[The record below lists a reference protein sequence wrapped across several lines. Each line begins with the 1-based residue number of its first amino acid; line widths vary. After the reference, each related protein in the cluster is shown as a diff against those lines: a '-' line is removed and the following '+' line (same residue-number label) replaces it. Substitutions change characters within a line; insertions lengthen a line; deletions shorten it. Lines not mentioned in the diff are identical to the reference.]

1 MATDRR
7 VQMRTSVIP
16 SEQVAIAAV
25 PGSLEEYNIS
35 KATYNDNHTL
45 SSIGKLGGN
54 SLLTDITSNQWG
66 DGWSSFTS
74 PYLSISVWETELTEW
89 EASGSTWEGTEADIS
104 ISTTQTQL
112 STDGSDLQF
121 CYIKNTGSTAVIISL
136 DGGDSGT
143 YPLKLSA
150 NASTMFRGYSTNLKI
165 NEVYVKTASSTSSIE
180 YLIAK

>member
-1 MATDRR
+1 MAQDRR
-7 VQMRTSVIP
+7 VVMRTSVIP

-45 SSIGKLGGN
+45 SSIGRLGGS
-54 SLLTDITSNQWG
+54 SLMTDISSNQWG
-66 DGWSSFTS
+66 DGWA
-74 PYLSISVWETELTEW
+74 SIVAPLDATYWEGNEEVWES
-89 EASGSTWEGTEADIS
+89 AGFWEGEDPT
-104 ISTTQTQL
+104 ISTTAVQL
-112 STDGSDLQF
+112 SSDTSDLQF

>member
-7 VQMRTSVIP
+7 IVMRTSVVP

-35 KATYNDNHTL
+35 KATYNDNQAL
-45 SSIGKLGGN
+45 SSIGRLGGN
-54 SLLTDITSNQWG
+54 SLMTDISSNQWG
-66 DGWSSFTS
+66 DGWSSMFS
-74 PYLSISVWETELTEW
+74 PFITWADLSDATDVTGNRWEDTYDRW
-89 EASGSTWEGTEADIS
+89 NGDASI
-104 ISTTQTQL
+104 TTTAIQL
-112 STDGSDLQF
+112 ASDSSDLQF

-136 DGGDSGT
+136 DGNST

-180 YLIAK
+180 YIIAK

>member
-16 SEQVAIAAV
+16 SEQVAISAV

-35 KATYNDNHTL
+35 KVTYNDNHTL
-45 SSIGKLGGN
+45 SSIGRLGGN
-54 SLLTDITSNQWG
+54 SLLTDITPTQWG
-66 DGWSSFTS
+66 DGWSSFISEKATWS
-74 PYLSISVWETELTEW
+74 ANLSN
-89 EASGSTWEGTEADIS
+89 WEGADDTWDSVFTITGS
-104 ISTTQTQL
+104 ETQL

-136 DGGDSGT
+136 DGGDSGGT
-143 YPLKLSA
+143 YPLKLSGG
-150 NASTMFRGYSTNLKI
+150 ASTMFRGYSSNLKV
-165 NEVYVKTASSTSSIE
+165 NEVYVKTASGTSTIE

>member
-1 MATDRR
+1 MAQDRR
-7 VQMRTSVIP
+7 VLMRTSVVP

-45 SSIGKLGGN
+45 SSIGRLGGS
-54 SLLTDITSNQWG
+54 SLMTDITTTQWG
-66 DGWSSFTS
+66 DGWSSIVV
-74 PYLSISVWETELTEW
+74 PLDAYWENQEDVWELGGFW
-89 EASGSTWEGTEADIS
+89 EEDPT
-104 ISTTQTQL
+104 ISTTASQL
-112 STDGSDLQF
+112 SEDTSDLQF
-121 CYIKNTGSTAVIISL
+121 CYIKNTGSNAVIISL
-136 DGGDSGT
+136 DDDST

-165 NEVYVKTASSTSSIE
+165 NEVYVKTASSTSSVE